1 MDITRQTVMEV
12 DLSAFRYNVKQIKD
26 KVGKGV
32 GIGASERSACRTY
45 ER

>member
-1 MDITRQTVMEV
+1 MDITRPTVMEV

-32 GIGASERSACRTY
+32 GIMPVIKGEGYGT
-45 ER
+45 